1 MVDALASGASVL
13 TGVEVRVFSWA
24 PSKTQLQR
32 NAQSATGQLE
42 ALQYANQ
49 FHSAQAHQLL
59 QLRNMINTEMQ
70 ANAAY
75 RQAQLDKE
83 AQGAAAKLFMGYGKY
98 LDQPTGNSMKPTF
111 LFFSILFVLS
121 GCSQEPERDVQW
133 YVSHPEEHNK
143 QLDSCENNPAKL
155 ANTSNCINAK
165 KAAGEKAMG
174 FGKFKPRSK

>member
-75 RQAQLDKE
+75 RQGRLD
-83 AQGAAAKLFMGYGKY
+83 
-98 LDQPTGNSMKPTF
+98 
-111 LFFSILFVLS
+111 
-121 GCSQEPERDVQW
+121 
-133 YVSHPEEHNK
+133 
-143 QLDSCENNPAKL
+143 
-155 ANTSNCINAK
+155 
-165 KAAGEKAMG
+165 
-174 FGKFKPRSK
+174 